1 MKLKKILDTLRD
13 HLEADR
19 RKQVKEYASLKKI
32 LKQLK
37 KKRDSLRKELES
49 ADSHHREKIKQKLE
63 IIRVQ
68 RHKGIELLM
77 EIKSARKKGG

>member
-1 MKLKKILDTLRD
+1 MKLKKVLDTLRD

-37 KKRDSLRKELES
+37 KKRDSLHKELKS
-49 ADSHHREKIKQKLE
+49 ADSHHRERIKQKLE
-63 IIRVQ
+63 IVRAQ
-68 RHKGIELLM
+68 RQKGIDLLKT
-77 EIKSARKKGG
+77 IKAARKKGS